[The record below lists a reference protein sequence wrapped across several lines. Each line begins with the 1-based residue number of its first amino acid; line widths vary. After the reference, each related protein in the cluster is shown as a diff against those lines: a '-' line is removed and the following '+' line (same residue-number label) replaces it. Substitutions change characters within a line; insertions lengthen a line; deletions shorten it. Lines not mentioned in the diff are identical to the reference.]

1 MLCLSRFIAVNG
13 AAGTFPRIVGYR
25 IIVRVRTCLYSFVRS
40 YGAVIYLFHSVCGKS
55 TPLVLFMKQFVGFD
69 VFVFFCLSVVIMG
82 DVSALPLCAL
92 LFLACGIQAYSNFQ
106 SHLLTLPQNPVI
118 EIGTNF
124 TATCL
129 ISNTVEVTADD
140 LYWKLSNV
148 TIPRDQYQKVNST
161 ALSVTVPITKDISEE
176 WLFCYCRKKS
186 SYVVLNEGKFI
197 HGISLRTGYR
207 PEKPENLSCISFQ
220 KEDKSFPSLQC
231 SWETTRRQTPTVPVH
246 FTLRVMQVLS
256 NQTNSTT
263 TKDHWA
269 EVELSHY
276 PFHMELEVWVEAV
289 NQLGAA
295 ESVHLRKEAQH
306 FVKTNPPEV
315 TVTSEKSFPTSLL
328 LNWTP
333 PVNQVFVKLTY
344 QIRFCSPKSPGW
356 SHVPLPDI
364 NDQTNYR
371 LQGLRAYTPYTV
383 QVRCRDVENPH
394 GYWSDWSQNI
404 TTTTP
409 EDKPSSTP
417 DLWRTVVYNGTSE
430 RLVQI
435 ICKDPEFPNGRI
447 TRFDVKVAKQ
457 RDRAWNQSEGW
468 KSVLVNRS
476 EAEDA
481 ETSITLLEQISLSNL
496 ESVKVSVVAVNSLG
510 RSPEASLI
518 LPVKLPGRL
527 DPFVCYTVSV
537 YPVFSR
543 GIGKP
548 VQMSAYVEQGA
559 PLRGPTV
566 KLNGKPGHNE
576 AELAW
581 EEIPL
586 RDRRGF
592 ITNYTV
598 FYKLGEEI
606 REVPVPANSVSLKL
620 ESLMGDSQYEAWVQ
634 ASTAAGST
642 NGSHHSFITMKYAA
656 GTIEAI
662 SLGAGLVILL
672 VFLLGIY
679 KREFLVKRLWPRVPD
694 GRQSS
699 IGTWSPDCSMKAEPP
714 KESCVSGIS
723 VLVSMCESQSGFE
736 EDKASL
742 SLRKDKY
749 TSEEHS
755 SGIGGSSCMSSP
767 RQSVSDSDEGA
778 DMADTTASTVQ
789 YSSVVASSAYKGQTP
804 GSQPQHSVF
813 SRSESTQPLLDSEE
827 TLDMFVQEASGRFER
842 LAPQDITCSE
852 VFGPP
857 DGEQLDC
864 SQDADELQADG
875 RTAPSSYM
883 PQLGGYKPQ

>member
-1 MLCLSRFIAVNG
+1 VNRGCLW
-13 AAGTFPRIVGYR
+13 
-25 IIVRVRTCLYSFVRS
+25 TC
-40 YGAVIYLFHSVCGKS
+40 I
-55 TPLVLFMKQFVGFD
+55 
-69 VFVFFCLSVVIMG
+69 
-82 DVSALPLCAL
+82 L
-92 LFLACGIQAYSNFQ
+92 LFLFSSDFQ

-148 TIPRDQYQKVNST
+148 TISRDQYRKVNST
-161 ALSVTVPITKDISEE
+161 ALSVT
-176 WLFCYCRKKS
+176 
-186 SYVVLNEGKFI
+186 FI

-220 KEDKSFPSLQC
+220 KEDKSFSSLQC
-231 SWETTRRQTPTVPVH
+231 SWETTRRQTPTVPVQ
-246 FTLRVMQVLS
+246 FRLRVMEVLS
-256 NQTNSTT
+256 TI

-269 EVELSHY
+269 EVKLSPY

-364 NDQTNYR
+364 NDQRNFR

-383 QVRCRDVENPH
+383 QVRCRDMENPH
-394 GYWSDWSQNI
+394 GYWSDWSQNK

-447 TRFDVKVAKQ
+447 TRFEVKVEKQ

-481 ETSITLLEQISLSNL
+481 ETSITLLEQTSLSNL

-518 LPVKLPGRL
+518 LPVKLPDHARVEELKVWPHEGQLVVEWKPLRNKLLSGYVVEWLSEGRLDWRRVSKTSNRTLTGRL
-527 DPFVCYTVSV
+527 DPFVCYNVSV

-576 AELAW
+576 AELVW

-592 ITNYTV
+592 ITKYAV

-606 REVPVPANSVSLKL
+606 RGRTSVAVPANSMSLKL

-672 VFLLGIY
+672 VFLFGIY
-679 KREFLVKRLWPRVPD
+679 KRDLVKHLWPRVPD

-778 DMADTTASTVQ
+778 DMTDTTASTVQ

-827 TLDMFVQEASGRFER
+827 TVDTFVQEASGRFER
-842 LAPQDITCSE
+842 LPPQDITCSE

-864 SQDADELQADG
+864 CQEADELQSDG

>member
-1 MLCLSRFIAVNG
+1 
-13 AAGTFPRIVGYR
+13 
-25 IIVRVRTCLYSFVRS
+25 
-40 YGAVIYLFHSVCGKS
+40 
-55 TPLVLFMKQFVGFD
+55 
-69 VFVFFCLSVVIMG
+69 MG
-82 DVSALPLCAL
+82 NRSALPLCTL
-92 LFLACGIQAYSNFQ
+92 LFLACGIHAYSNFQ

-518 LPVKLPGRL
+518 LPVKLPDHARVEELKVWPHEGQLVVEWKPLRNKLLSGYVVEWLSDGRLDWRRVSKTSNRTLTGRL

>member
-1 MLCLSRFIAVNG
+1 MNF
-13 AAGTFPRIVGYR
+13 
-25 IIVRVRTCLYSFVRS
+25 
-40 YGAVIYLFHSVCGKS
+40 
-55 TPLVLFMKQFVGFD
+55 
-69 VFVFFCLSVVIMG
+69 IMG

-92 LFLACGIQAYSNFQ
+92 LFLACGIHAYSNFQ

-148 TIPRDQYQKVNST
+148 TIPRDQYRKVNST

-231 SWETTRRQTPTVPVH
+231 SWGTTRRQTPTVPVH
-246 FTLRVMQVLS
+246 FTLKVMQVLS
-256 NQTNSTT
+256 NQTSSTT

-269 EVELSHY
+269 EVKLSPY

-333 PVNQVFVKLTY
+333 PVNQVCVKLTY

-364 NDQTNYR
+364 NDQTNFR

-383 QVRCRDVENPH
+383 QVRCRDVENLH

-447 TRFDVKVAKQ
+447 TRFDVKVEKQ
-457 RDRAWNQSEGW
+457 RDRAWNQSGGW

-476 EAEDA
+476 EAEEG
-481 ETSITLLEQISLSNL
+481 ETSLTLLEQISLSNL

-543 GIGKP
+543 AIGKP
-548 VQMSAYVEQGA
+548 VQMLAYVEQGA
-559 PLRGPTV
+559 PLRGPTL

-576 AELAW
+576 AELVW

-606 REVPVPANSVSLKL
+606 REVPVPANSTSLKL

-827 TLDMFVQEASGRFER
+827 TVDMFVQEASGRFER

-864 SQDADELQADG
+864 CQEADELQADG